1 MSPPK
6 TSNGT
11 KRIYF
16 LFIFKYLLII
26 LFFLNTCISLG
37 SVIFASLLD
46 SDSEPQARVP
56 SLKTAQFFLALSVH
70 SVAVKFCPRQ
80 WGFTSEIA
88 CRSPM
93 ADHEGESESAMESVM
108 EKITAKLHG
117 HDSPSS
123 SDSEDGKKSLVEA
136 VKSKS
141 YRLFG
146 REKPLHKVLG
156 GGKRMATSL
165 SI

>member
-1 MSPPK
+1 
-6 TSNGT
+6 
-11 KRIYF
+11 
-16 LFIFKYLLII
+16 
-26 LFFLNTCISLG
+26 
-37 SVIFASLLD
+37 
-46 SDSEPQARVP
+46 
-56 SLKTAQFFLALSVH
+56 
-70 SVAVKFCPRQ
+70 
-80 WGFTSEIA
+80 
-88 CRSPM
+88 M
-93 ADHEGESESAMESVM
+93 ADHAGESESAMESVM